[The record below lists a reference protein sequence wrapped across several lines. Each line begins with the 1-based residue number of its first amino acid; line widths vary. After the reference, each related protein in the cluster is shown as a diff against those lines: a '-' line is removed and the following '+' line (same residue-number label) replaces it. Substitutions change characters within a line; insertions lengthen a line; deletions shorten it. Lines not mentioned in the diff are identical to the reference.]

1 MKGYTSEIQLKRT
14 IYLVLTLL
22 SLIAF
27 QVPALTSAAPN
38 VMVRGCGQL
47 SPRDIPVLGSAGAI
61 RFDCSG
67 RAAFS
72 ATGTAIP
79 TFDLT
84 GTGYD
89 SLGIILHSTT
99 DCSSS
104 NMLQTNQS
112 FKFGGPRQEYDYCV
126 SFANPALRE
135 IGGFNIEWTIGR
147 QSP

>member
-1 MKGYTSEIQLKRT
+1 MKAYVSRIQLKC
-14 IYLVLTLL
+14 IICVVFILVSLTA
-22 SLIAF
+22 I
-27 QVPALTSAAPN
+27 QVPALTRASPS
-38 VMVRGCGQL
+38 VMARGCGQL
-47 SPRDIPVLGSAGAI
+47 TPKDIPLLGFSGAI
-61 RFDCSG
+61 RFDCGG

-72 ATGTAIP
+72 ATGKAIP

-89 SLGIILHSTT
+89 SLGIILHSTF

-104 NMLQTNQS
+104 TVLQANQF